1 MDTPV
6 RLYKKWLLELKSNI
20 QQSRLQTALKVNS
33 DMLILYWYIGK
44 QLSDKI
50 DKEGWGTKVIE
61 QLAEDLQNSFPDMRG
76 FSQRNLLYMKQL
88 ADAYPE
94 MLITQQ
100 SVAQFGNISQF
111 LSNPL
116 LVSIPWGQHMLL
128 LDKINDK
135 KSCFGKK
142 KIMNYEY

>member
-33 DMLILYWYIGK
+33 DMLILSWYIGK

-50 DKEGWGTKVIE
+50 DEEGWGTKVIE
-61 QLAEDLQNSFPDMRG
+61 QLAEDLQNSFSDMRG
-76 FSQRNLLYMKQL
+76 FSQRNLLYIKQL

-100 SVAQFGNISQF
+100 PVAQFGNISHF

-116 LVSIPWGQHMLL
+116 LVSIPWAHHVTL
-128 LDKINDK
+128 LDKIHDK

-142 KIMNYEY
+142 KITNYEY